1 MEPLLNNICEPSVPV
16 VTPVKSEGP
25 PDDVG
30 VGLLPFDD
38 EGAAED
44 VLSDA
49 PAPLVDP
56 ELVSDVLSF
65 FVPKL

>member
-1 MEPLLNNICEPSVPV
+1 MEPLLNKICEPSVPV

-38 EGAAED
+38 EDGAED

-49 PAPLVDP
+49 PAPLDP
-56 ELVSDVLSF
+56 ELASDVLSF